1 MDIYLYEIGL
11 VHLHITAQ
19 RHTNEG
25 KPSIFRDCRF
35 KAKQN
40 GKEFRVNIH
49 KRAYLNPEKFPGD
62 PLTHRY
68 LSYIYVHVH
77 AIKEDS
83 MVVAIF
89 RHYWSPLE
97 KEFYINIEE
106 NTQILNV
113 NYMIFF
119 S

>member
-1 MDIYLYEIGL
+1 MKLDWFIYISPRKDTPMKES
-11 VHLHITAQ
+11 HQ
-19 RHTNEG
+19 
-25 KPSIFRDCRF
+25 SFR
-35 KAKQN
+35 AKQN

-62 PLTHRY
+62 PPTHCY

-77 AIKEDS
+77 AIKEGS

-97 KEFYINIEE
+97 KEFYKNI
-106 NTQILNV
+106 
-113 NYMIFF
+113 
-119 S
+119 

>member
-25 KPSIFRDCRF
+25 TPSIFQDWRF

-49 KRAYLNPEKFPGD
+49 KRAYPNPEKFPGD
-62 PLTHRY
+62 PTTHRY
-68 LSYIYVHVH
+68 LSYIY
-77 AIKEDS
+77 ICTCTC
-83 MVVAIF
+83 
-89 RHYWSPLE
+89 Y
-97 KEFYINIEE
+97 
-106 NTQILNV
+106 
-113 NYMIFF
+113 
-119 S
+119 

>member
-25 KPSIFRDCRF
+25 KPSIFQDWRF

-49 KRAYLNPEKFPGD
+49 KRVNPEKFPGD
-62 PLTHRY
+62 PPTHCY

-77 AIKEDS
+77 AIKEGS

-89 RHYWSPLE
+89 RHCWSPSE
-97 KEFYINIEE
+97 KEFYKNI
-106 NTQILNV
+106 
-113 NYMIFF
+113 
-119 S
+119 

>member
-1 MDIYLYEIGL
+1 MA
-11 VHLHITAQ
+11 HLHITAQ
-19 RHTNEG
+19 RHTKEG
-25 KPSIFRDCRF
+25 KPSIFQDWRS

-49 KRAYLNPEKFPGD
+49 KRAYPNPEKFPGD
-62 PLTHRY
+62 PTTHRY

-113 NYMIFF
+113 NYIIFF
-119 S
+119 LDLLTAFS